1 MTAVKTL
8 AERKNKPALKSPK
21 CCLRKP
27 ATVGKRNEIT
37 TLATLWRPKA
47 EEKLSGKSSL
57 KMLWI
62 ILMSLS
68 IILKVKGLT

>member
-21 CCLRKP
+21 CCLSKP
-27 ATVGKRNEIT
+27 PTVGKMNEIT

-57 KMLWI
+57 K
-62 ILMSLS
+62 IL
-68 IILKVKGLT
+68 

>member
-21 CCLRKP
+21 CCLRRP

-37 TLATLWRPKA
+37 TLATLWRPRA

-57 KMLWI
+57 KKI
-62 ILMSLS
+62 ILESF
-68 IILKVKGLT
+68 

>member
-21 CCLRKP
+21 CCLRRP

-37 TLATLWRPKA
+37 TFARL
-47 EEKLSGKSSL
+47 
-57 KMLWI
+57 
-62 ILMSLS
+62 
-68 IILKVKGLT
+68 

>member
-8 AERKNKPALKSPK
+8 ADRKNKPALKSPK

-27 ATVGKRNEIT
+27 ATVGKMKEIT
-37 TLATLWRPKA
+37 TLATLWRPNA

-57 KMLWI
+57 K
-62 ILMSLS
+62 ILL
-68 IILKVKGLT
+68 